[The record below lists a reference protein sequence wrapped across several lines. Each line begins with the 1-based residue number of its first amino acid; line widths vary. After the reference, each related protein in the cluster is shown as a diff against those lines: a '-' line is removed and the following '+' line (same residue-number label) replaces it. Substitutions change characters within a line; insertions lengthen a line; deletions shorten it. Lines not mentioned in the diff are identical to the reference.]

1 MEFCGPAGRI
11 GTGTSVRHECPRHI
25 ACATIKVRFAAVMP
39 EFCTCG
45 TQLVADALFC
55 HKCGRPTRELVV
67 PEVPPPPPVHAVP
80 PPPRPEAPPL
90 NFHNGVALRT
100 SLLVAIT
107 ATLLC
112 FVPYL
117 NFLNWLAAGF
127 FAVYFY
133 RRRTGYLLS
142 MEAGIWMG
150 WITGLLM
157 FVFMAGVLTA
167 AWLLF
172 RSLGGFPA
180 DFKAAMDP
188 KVLDEVT
195 KLLQSGPDVAKMMLA
210 LFVYTTLLS
219 MAGGALGAKM
229 VGRD

>member
-1 MEFCGPAGRI
+1 
-11 GTGTSVRHECPRHI
+11 
-25 ACATIKVRFAAVMP
+25 MP

-45 TQLVADALFC
+45 TQLVPDSLFC
-55 HKCGRPTRELVV
+55 HKCGRPTREIVV
-67 PEVPPPPPVHAVP
+67 PDVQVPDAVLP
-80 PPPRPEAPPL
+80 APPPRPEPPPL

-100 SLLVAIT
+100 ALLVAIS

-112 FVPYL
+112 FIPYL

-127 FAVYFY
+127 FAVFFY
-133 RRRTGYLLS
+133 RRRTGYFLS

-157 FVFMAGVLTA
+157 FAIMAGLLTA
-167 AWLLF
+167 VWLII
-172 RSLGGFPA
+172 RSLGGVAAFPA
-180 DFKAAMDP
+180 EFKAAVDP
-188 KVLDEVT
+188 KVFDELT
-195 KLLQSGPDVAKMMLA
+195 KLLQSGPDVAKMLLA

-229 VGRD
+229 VGRE